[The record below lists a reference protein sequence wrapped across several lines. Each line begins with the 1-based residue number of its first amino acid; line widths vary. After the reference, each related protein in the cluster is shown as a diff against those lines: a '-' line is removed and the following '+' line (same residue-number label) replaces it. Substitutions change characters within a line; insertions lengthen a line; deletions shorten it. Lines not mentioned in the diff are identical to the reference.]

1 MMRKADFQARVKKIE
16 IVNKVLA
23 EGWAQSIRVN
33 LDDIELTNEN
43 LLELRQF
50 RPNEPV
56 SVIIEPVELNL
67 LEIAAFRI
75 NNEGRPALA
84 TNQNLDENQAENEE
98 DGFLTLTEEEEGS
111 APPPCKVIR
120 EFKL

>member
-1 MMRKADFQARVKKIE
+1 MRKADFQARIKKIE

-23 EGWAQSIRVN
+23 DSWAQSIRVN

-56 SVIIEPVELNL
+56 SVIIEPVQLNL
-67 LEIAAFRI
+67 LDITGQKLNADNRGE
-75 NNEGRPALA
+75 
-84 TNQNLDENQAENEE
+84 DE
-98 DGFLTLTEEEEGS
+98 DYLTFTEEEGS
-111 APPPCKVIR
+111 GPPPGKVVR

>member
-1 MMRKADFQARVKKIE
+1 MRKADFQARIKKIE

-23 EGWAQSIRVN
+23 DGWAQSIRVN
-33 LDDIELTNEN
+33 LGDIELTNEN

-67 LEIAAFRI
+67 LDIASRG
-75 NNEGRPALA
+75 E
-84 TNQNLDENQAENEE
+84 DENY
-98 DGFLTLTEEEEGS
+98 LTFTEEEGS
-111 APPPCKVIR
+111 EPSPSKVVR